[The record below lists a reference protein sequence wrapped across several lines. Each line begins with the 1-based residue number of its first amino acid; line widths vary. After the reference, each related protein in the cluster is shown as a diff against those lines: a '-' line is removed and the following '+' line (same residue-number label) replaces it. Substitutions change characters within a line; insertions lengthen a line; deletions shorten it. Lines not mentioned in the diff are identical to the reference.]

1 MIITLTSSLL
11 QKIPPLTGWIRSW
24 QYLSITGLVYNPCL
38 TVIPLAVSPAV
49 VPALVPGEL
58 LARRAE
64 GRPVG
69 ALSARV
75 AAHGP
80 AVDGAR
86 DAARRVQQPVVIVTT
101 SLGWGGQLC
110 KYANM

>member
-1 MIITLTSSLL
+1 MILPLTSSLL
-11 QKIPPLTGWIRSW
+11 QKVPPLTGWIRSW
-24 QYLSITGLVYNPCL
+24 PYLIITGQVNNPCL
-38 TVIPLAVSPAV
+38 TVIPLAVAPAV

-64 GRPVG
+64 RRPVG
-69 ALSARV
+69 ALAARV

-101 SLGWGGQLC
+101 SLGWGGQF
-110 KYANM
+110 YQR

>member
-1 MIITLTSSLL
+1 MDQILAISYCYWPGLQSL
-11 QKIPPLTGWIRSW
+11 
-24 QYLSITGLVYNPCL
+24 L
-38 TVIPLAVSPAV
+38 TVIPLAVAPAV

-64 GRPVG
+64 GRPVR
-69 ALSARV
+69 ALAARV

-101 SLGWGGQLC
+101 GLGWGGILC
-110 KYANM
+110 QASGMQICR